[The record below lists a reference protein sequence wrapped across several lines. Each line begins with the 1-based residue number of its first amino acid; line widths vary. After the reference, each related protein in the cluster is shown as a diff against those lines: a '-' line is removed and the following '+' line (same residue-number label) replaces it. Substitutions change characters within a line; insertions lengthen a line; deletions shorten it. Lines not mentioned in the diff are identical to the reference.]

1 MNMKVGYYDEGESKP
16 KKAKLQKQA
25 FEAQINAMDNACC
38 TKGGWT
44 MPMHINMK
52 VLGGKAIG
60 ADHGT
65 LILTGKK

>member
-1 MNMKVGYYDEGESKP
+1 MKVGHYDKGESKP
-16 KKAKLQKQA
+16 AKSALTKQA
-25 FEAQINAMDNACC
+25 FEAQINAMKDPCC
-38 TKGGWT
+38 TVKGGWT

-60 ADHGT
+60 TDHNT